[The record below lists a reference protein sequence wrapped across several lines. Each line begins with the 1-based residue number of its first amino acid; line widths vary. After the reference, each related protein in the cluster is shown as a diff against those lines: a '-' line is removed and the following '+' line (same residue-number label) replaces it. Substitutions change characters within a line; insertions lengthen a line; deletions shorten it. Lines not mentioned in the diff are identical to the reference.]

1 MGLGLNR
8 PEVAP
13 PLFGELVAASG
24 SRNVFGLCL
33 DDQYDA
39 VGELDASS
47 SLDLGGANPSKFSG
61 DLQYV
66 LLVNGSDLKPAQ
78 SQDHYWISHPT
89 GLGVVAA
96 DDTVTAAAAAETS
109 DGFCIHSGAPGVT
122 LPEVI
127 AMPLFS
133 TVRDY
138 FEEHQSECQMF
149 NRVTNEVVDQYRCED
164 FLFFSDATHDYPC
177 VHLALASAQL
187 DWDAIF
193 PSLQFQFASAEGLT
207 NSPPVAITLK
217 PSSYLYIASTFLGV
231 QPQGSAGDIL
241 QGPGLP
247 QLCRS
252 VVRWSPIFRSRTY
265 GVMGAMFMQQY
276 YTLFDRDSMRVGMAR
291 HE

>member
-1 MGLGLNR
+1 MVSGSVYHDSVQFGVPSAALSTTGLFTAYDHDWRDSTWFADNTFRQSEEMTGIMGLGLNS

-66 LLVNGSDLKPAQ
+66 LLVNGSDLKPGQ
-78 SQDHYWISHPT
+78 SQGHYWISQPT

-96 DDTVTAAAAAETS
+96 DGTVTAPAATEIS
-109 DGFCIHSGAPGVT
+109 DGFCIDSGAPGVI

-127 AMPLFS
+127 ATPLFS

-138 FEEHQSECQMF
+138 FEEHQSECQMV
-149 NRVTNEVVDQYRCED
+149 NPVTNEVLAGYGCED
-164 FLFFSDATHDYPC
+164 L
-177 VHLALASAQL
+177 L
-187 DWDAIF
+187 
-193 PSLQFQFASAEGLT
+193 FASDPKRKRKGVSLSGL
-207 NSPPVAITLK
+207 A
-217 PSSYLYIASTFLGV
+217 
-231 QPQGSAGDIL
+231 
-241 QGPGLP
+241 
-247 QLCRS
+247 
-252 VVRWSPIFRSRTY
+252 
-265 GVMGAMFMQQY
+265 
-276 YTLFDRDSMRVGMAR
+276 
-291 HE
+291 